1 MTPSDFGKM
10 IGILEAG
17 TRTKFKVEEK
27 QFFWESMET
36 FIGKACIQ
44 AAHVWVRTNSHLPK
58 LAELLTTLDQL
69 GDFEAETT
77 GLNFLN
83 SDDLDFNGKCERLYN
98 IAMAIPDYN
107 QRVKWAESLS
117 PRQLWFLQEAKK
129 LCEGWK
135 LPEYRPYGTH
145 GFPLYHRKNLR
156 KFRNYKEA
164 AKCCA
169 ECRAEIEAPKPQP
182 AEAR

>member
-1 MTPSDFGKM
+1 MTPSDFSKM

-17 TRTKFKVEEK
+17 TRMKFKAEEK

-58 LAELLTTLDQL
+58 LSELLGTLDQL
-69 GDFEAETT
+69 GDFEPESM
-77 GLNFLN
+77 GLNFLH

-98 IAMAIPDYN
+98 IAMAISDYN
-107 QRVKWAESLS
+107 QRLKWASMLS

-129 LCEGWK
+129 LCEGRK

-145 GFPLYHRKNLR
+145 QFPLYVRKNLR
-156 KFRNYKEA
+156 RFGNLKEV

-169 ECRAEIEAPKPQP
+169 ECKAEMETPKR